1 MLSSYR
7 LPYLASEARLSCQK
21 QRLLETN
28 RGRTVSNIPGKPRR
42 RELDFVRGIAILMVM
57 FYHFAKP
64 ATECL
69 ILDAFA
75 RFMELT
81 GSHGVDLFFTLS
93 GYLVG
98 GLLIK
103 EYRDTGSVK
112 PVRFLMRRALKI
124 WPAYYLL
131 ILFHALR
138 HDHPLH
144 TFFWQNFFNVQNY
157 LGSSLRQTWTLA
169 IEEQFYVFLAV
180 LVAFIAA
187 HKWKPQRI
195 LGLFFSVCAIAFT
208 SRCLTA
214 YLGCYDG
221 ASHWTQNRIDSLMT
235 GAILAVIFHL
245 MPATYTRLTARAW
258 PLVALS
264 LSGSLFM
271 LYARDPFLI
280 NGPGYTVL
288 CIAACSFIILVDTR
302 SRKIRTWWL
311 YRAVSW
317 IGVYS
322 YSLYLF
328 HGTVL
333 GVGNNLSLKY
343 HGVWAWI
350 MVMAFQLA
358 GSLIISYTASHL
370 VEWPFL
376 RLRESVPFL
385 RDTKDPHKQ
394 DTLITTFNKNTLGA
408 AHL

>member
-1 MLSSYR
+1 
-7 LPYLASEARLSCQK
+7 
-21 QRLLETN
+21 
-28 RGRTVSNIPGKPRR
+28 VSNIPGKPRR

-64 ATECL
+64 ATGVS

-75 RFMELT
+75 RFTELT
-81 GSHGVDLFFTLS
+81 GGHGVDLFFTLS

-112 PVRFLMRRALKI
+112 PVRFLMRRAFKI

-131 ILFHALR
+131 ILFHALK

-144 TFFWQNFFNVQNY
+144 TFFWQNVFNVQNY

-169 IEEQFYVFLAV
+169 IEEQFYIFLAV
-180 LVAFIAA
+180 LVAFMAA
-187 HKWKPQRI
+187 RKWKAQRI
-195 LGLFFSVCAIAFT
+195 LTLFFSVCAIAFT

-214 YLGCYDG
+214 YLGRYDG
-221 ASHWTQNRIDSLMT
+221 ASHWTQNRIDSLMA
-235 GAILAVIFHL
+235 GAILAAVFHM
-245 MPATYTRLTARAW
+245 MPAAYAKLTAHLW

-264 LSGSLFM
+264 ICGLLFM
-271 LYARDPFLI
+271 LYARSPFLV

-288 CIAACSFIILVDTR
+288 CIAACSFILLVDTR
-302 SRKIRTWWL
+302 SGKSTTWWL

-333 GVGNNLSLKY
+333 GVGNKLSLRY
-343 HGVWAWI
+343 HGVWAWT
-350 MVMAFQLA
+350 MVITLQLA
-358 GSLIISYTASHL
+358 GSLIIGYTASHL

-385 RDTKDPHKQ
+385 RDTKGLHKPDP
-394 DTLITTFNKNTLGA
+394 LIMPFNDKTLGA
-408 AHL
+408 LHL